1 VTVPPTA
8 DVVPATVLA
17 AAIAAA
23 AMGLAAPSFGRP
35 PPPRLRD
42 LRSPR
47 AARGRTSRSQMFRL
61 RPPSLHRRVRAL
73 AIVVGAAVATVV
85 APLAVPVVIGVLLI
99 LPAARARRA
108 TQRRHRAEVI
118 ELPEVAEL
126 LATAVEAGLTT
137 GDAIA
142 VVGEQLSGGLGRQL
156 EAARR
161 AVMVGH
167 RLTDAMQAAADRAG
181 PAGQSLFGIL
191 GDGVAS
197 GAPVAP
203 ALRRLAADGR
213 ETRRRHA
220 EAAARR
226 LPVKLLFPLVG
237 CVLPA
242 FALLTVV
249 PVVAGALR
257 SLRH

>member
-1 VTVPPTA
+1 VTMPPTA

-17 AAIAAA
+17 AGIALA
-23 AMGLAAPSFGRP
+23 AMGLAAPSFARRS
-35 PPPRLRD
+35 PPRLRH
-42 LRSPR
+42 LVSQPGLRRTARSP
-47 AARGRTSRSQMFRL
+47 MLRL
-61 RPPSLHRRVRAL
+61 PPPRVHHQVRAV
-73 AIVVGAAVATVV
+73 AIVVAAAVATVV
-85 APLAVPVVIGVLLI
+85 VPLAVPAVIGVLLI
-99 LPAARARRA
+99 LPACRARRA
-108 TQRRHRAEVI
+108 TRRRHRAEVI

-126 LATAVEAGLTT
+126 LATAVEAGLTP
-137 GDAIA
+137 GDAMA
-142 VVGEQLSGGLGRQL
+142 VVGQQLSGRLGRQL
-156 EAARR
+156 EILRR
-161 AVMVGH
+161 DVMVGH
-167 RLTDAMQAAADRAG
+167 RLADAIRAAADRAG
-181 PAGQSLFGIL
+181 PAGRSLFGIL

-203 ALRRLAADGR
+203 GLRRLAADGR

-257 SLRH
+257 SLHH